1 MYRLG
6 HYDIHNWVIDGG
18 GTYRTIVDRRDPLS
32 KNYRILILHPIIHPY
47 PNLVRKDDWEIIF
60 ERKIFL
66 EEYYLLGFE
75 SRRFPSVFD
84 AKLRVDNF
92 LSKLHKLIMFI

>member
-6 HYDIHNWVIDGG
+6 HYEIHNWVIDGG

-47 PNLVRKDDWEIIF
+47 PNLVRRYDWEIIF

-66 EEYYLLGFE
+66 EEYYLLGFKE
-75 SRRFPSVFD
+75 RRFASVND
-84 AKLRVDNF
+84 AKLIIDNF
-92 LSKLHKLIMFI
+92 LGKLLKLKAFL